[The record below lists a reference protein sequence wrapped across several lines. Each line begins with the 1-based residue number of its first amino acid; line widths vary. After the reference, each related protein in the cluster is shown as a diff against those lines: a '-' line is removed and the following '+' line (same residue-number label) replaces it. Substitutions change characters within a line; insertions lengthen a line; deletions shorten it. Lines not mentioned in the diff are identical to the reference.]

1 MYHLEAPT
9 SHREKDK
16 TAKYIYLMGF
26 VMFAGL
32 IHLMQWNQ
40 HAGSIIPLKLKQ
52 IMNTATSDELYKIGQ
67 ICGERFKWDCRR
79 TALWQSYLKDTKNEK
94 AAIEL
99 GQDFVERRLYM
110 DALRVYTIYFKNQ
123 GHNIEARYRMAI
135 SLSELAR
142 FKEARVHFQ
151 YLLKHNK
158 DKVSQPGYV
167 RTYVHYL
174 IKNREY
180 AAAKV
185 LITQTRKNIKNASYF
200 LEKEMQQIESKLKTS
215 T

>member
-1 MYHLEAPT
+1 
-9 SHREKDK
+9 
-16 TAKYIYLMGF
+16 
-26 VMFAGL
+26 
-32 IHLMQWNQ
+32 
-40 HAGSIIPLKLKQ
+40 
-52 IMNTATSDELYKIGQ
+52 MNSASSDELYEIGQ
-67 ICGERFKWDCRR
+67 ICGERFKWECRR
-79 TALWQSYLKDTKNEK
+79 SALWQSYLKDSTNEK
-94 AAIEL
+94 AVLEL
-99 GQDFVERRLYM
+99 GQDFVERRLYV
-110 DALRVYTIYFKNQ
+110 DALRVYSLYFKNK
-123 GHNIEARYRMAI
+123 GGDLGARYRMAI

-158 DKVSQPGYV
+158 DKVSEPGYV

-185 LITQTRKNIKNASYF
+185 LITQTRKNIKNAGYF